1 MEKRCIVLVACNIA
15 ALGSISLTG
24 KYMQFACRSPCVR
37 DKRFEMQDWK
47 ELAGLRVIRR
57 MAEIVNKRW
66 NLGVGFADSSGALI
80 RGPEVTRFATHRP
93 FCELIKSC
101 REGRKR
107 CSQTAIGMIEHHNSG
122 GGGEGAVAY
131 TCHAGL
137 TEIYVPVKSDGEEQG
152 LILAGGMFTERHVRR
167 QREKV
172 LSSCADL
179 DLPAEELQ
187 KAVRKITVL
196 SDEAQEYLRDLLELV
211 VRETLVYQE
220 EIAHKERRLDRLTR
234 ELAERSSYRNII
246 GKSPP
251 MRELYRLLDKVAGTD
266 ATVLIEGENG
276 TGKELVS
283 RAIHFNSSR
292 KNKPIVVQNCSAF
305 NDNLLDSE
313 LFGHARGAFTGAVGT
328 KKGLFEVADGG
339 TFFLDEI
346 GDMSPAL
353 QVKLLRILQEGTFIP
368 VGSTQTRKV
377 DVRIIAATHRDL
389 KKMVEQGLF
398 REDLYYRINVIT
410 VALPPLRKRRE
421 DIPVLAEYFL
431 AKHSQGKRKCQLLS
445 SCMER
450 LMDYHWPGNVRE
462 LENEIERLLVL
473 CSDDRQIGEEFVS
486 PRIRYEIYHDGGGAS
501 SEAPGLPQ
509 AVERLERTMILD
521 HLKQAR
527 WNKTKAAITLGI
539 S

>member
-1 MEKRCIVLVACNIA
+1 
-15 ALGSISLTG
+15 
-24 KYMQFACRSPCVR
+24 MQLACRSTCVR

-80 RGPEVTRFATHRP
+80 RGPEVTRFATQRP
-93 FCELIKSC
+93 FCELVKSC

-107 CSQTAIGMIEHHNSG
+107 CGQTAVGMIEQHHSG

-137 TEIYVPVKSDGEEQG
+137 TEIYVPVMSDEEEQG

-179 DLPAEELQ
+179 DLPAEVLQ
-187 KAVRKITVL
+187 KAIRKIAVL
-196 SDEAQEYLRDLLELV
+196 SDEAEEYLRDLLELV

-220 EIAHKERRLDRLTR
+220 EIARKERRLDRLTR
-234 ELAERSSYRNII
+234 EMAERSSYRNII
-246 GKSPP
+246 GKSPL
-251 MRELYRLLDKVAGTD
+251 MRELYRLLDKVASTD

-283 RAIHFNSSR
+283 RAIHFNSLR
-292 KNKPIVVQNCSAF
+292 KNKPFVVQNCSAF

-346 GDMSPAL
+346 GDMSPTL

-389 KKMVEQGLF
+389 KTMVEQGLF
-398 REDLYYRINVIT
+398 REDLYYRINVIV

-421 DIPVLAEYFL
+421 DIPVLAEHFL
-431 AKHSQGKRKCQLLS
+431 AKHSQGKRKSQLLS

-473 CSDDRQIGEEFVS
+473 CGDDRQIGEEFVS
-486 PRIRYEIYHDGGGAS
+486 PRIRYEIYHDGEGAS

-509 AVERLERTMILD
+509 AIERLERTMILD

-527 WNKTKAAITLGI
+527 WNKTKAAVTLGI
-539 S
+539 SRRNLIRKVKAFELDRRRNR

>member
-1 MEKRCIVLVACNIA
+1 MPEAINGDVALHYEDEGSGPPVLLIH
-15 ALGSISLTG
+15 GHTS
-24 KYMQFACRSPCVR
+24 
-37 DKRFEMQDWK
+37 DWRIWDPVMPG
-47 ELAGLRVIRR
+47 LLDAGLRVIRR

-80 RGPEVTRFATHRP
+80 RGPEVTRFATQRP

-107 CSQTAIGMIEHHNSG
+107 CGQTAVGMIEQHNSG

-137 TEIYVPVKSDGEEQG
+137 TEIYVPVMSDEEEQG

-179 DLPAEELQ
+179 DLPAEVLQ
-187 KAVRKITVL
+187 KAIRKIAVL
-196 SDEAQEYLRDLLELV
+196 SDEAEEYLRDLLELV

-220 EIAHKERRLDRLTR
+220 EIARKERRLDRLTR
-234 ELAERSSYRNII
+234 EMAERSSYRNII
-246 GKSPP
+246 GKSPL
-251 MRELYRLLDKVAGTD
+251 MRELYRLLDKVASTD

-283 RAIHFNSSR
+283 RAIHFNSLR
-292 KNKPIVVQNCSAF
+292 KNKPFVVQNCSAF

-346 GDMSPAL
+346 GDMSPMPKSLFL
-353 QVKLLRILQEGTFIP
+353 QAR
-368 VGSTQTRKV
+368 
-377 DVRIIAATHRDL
+377 
-389 KKMVEQGLF
+389 
-398 REDLYYRINVIT
+398 
-410 VALPPLRKRRE
+410 
-421 DIPVLAEYFL
+421 
-431 AKHSQGKRKCQLLS
+431 
-445 SCMER
+445 
-450 LMDYHWPGNVRE
+450 
-462 LENEIERLLVL
+462 LENT
-473 CSDDRQIGEEFVS
+473 C
-486 PRIRYEIYHDGGGAS
+486 
-501 SEAPGLPQ
+501 
-509 AVERLERTMILD
+509 
-521 HLKQAR
+521 
-527 WNKTKAAITLGI
+527 
-539 S
+539 